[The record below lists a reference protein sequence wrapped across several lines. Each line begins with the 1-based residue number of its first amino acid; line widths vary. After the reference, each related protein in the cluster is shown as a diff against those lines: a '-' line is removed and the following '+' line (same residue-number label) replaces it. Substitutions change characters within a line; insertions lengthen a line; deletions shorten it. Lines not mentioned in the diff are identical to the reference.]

1 MVCLVSL
8 RFYVAIVTLALV
20 TGEFIDSATTIYAL
34 VNPIFKG
41 TFEEV
46 GNIFIIF
53 LMYNLGL
60 GTTRLVLGLAATW
73 TFEITLIWKA
83 YSVASGGSFGAN
95 AGQASGIMLLLI
107 LLALGHWTAGLQN
120 VQLLYS

>member
-1 MVCLVSL
+1 LASL
-8 RFYVAIVTLALV
+8 RSYVTIVALALA
-20 TGEFIDSATTIYAL
+20 TGELIDSATTIYAL

-41 TFEEV
+41 SFKEV

-60 GTTRLVLGLAATW
+60 GTTGLVLGLAVTW
-73 TFEITLIWKA
+73 AFEIALVWKG

-107 LLALGHWTAGLQN
+107 LLAIGHWTAGLQN
-120 VQLLYS
+120 MQLLYS